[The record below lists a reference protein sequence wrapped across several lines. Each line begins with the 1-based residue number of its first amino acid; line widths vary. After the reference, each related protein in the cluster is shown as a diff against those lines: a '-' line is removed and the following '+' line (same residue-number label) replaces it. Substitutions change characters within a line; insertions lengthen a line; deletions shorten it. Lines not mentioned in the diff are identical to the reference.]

1 MERIRAMPNKF
12 AAIILKRIRARR
24 EEPESA
30 QGGSSTASRVDPVS
44 LREAQFSDFERVSA
58 MNLSLGQGADSLEN
72 WHRLWRDNPALAG
85 GRTPRIGWM
94 LEAGGNV
101 VGFLGSIPLECS
113 FEGKTLTAVA
123 TCRLAVEP
131 AYRSSTHLLVTSFFR
146 QKDVEI
152 FLNTTATVAAGKIMT
167 ALRAVQL
174 PQREYGEVLFWVLR
188 PRRFAN
194 IVLQKAGV
202 TPGLARIGGFAGGLA
217 LGGDVFFR
225 RRSPRAGKR
234 ALSVKEMGVEELGP
248 EFDAF
253 WRSREGSDARIFAK
267 RSREILRWHFE
278 PPGTKRVARMLACNG
293 PNGLAGY
300 AVVRHEGADAGMR
313 RTLLVDLMVES
324 DNAEI
329 VDLLVAAAH
338 RSAKRAGSDVF
349 EVVGLPKKIRD
360 GLRRWRPYSRQ
371 FPACPYFFKTKDRAL
386 QEKLAVEDAWYAG
399 PFDGDATLWP

>member
-12 AAIILKRIRARR
+12 AAIILKRIRART
-24 EEPESA
+24 EEP
-30 QGGSSTASRVDPVS
+30 GGVKGEPATASPADPVS

-58 MNLSLGQGADSLEN
+58 MNRSLGQGVDSLEN
-72 WHRLWRDNPALAG
+72 WQRLWRDNPALAG

-94 LEAGGNV
+94 LEAGGHV

-131 AYRSSTHLLVTSFFR
+131 AYRSFTHLLVTSFFR
-146 QKDVEI
+146 QKDVDI
-152 FLNTTATVAAGKIMT
+152 FLNTTATPAAGKIMT
-167 ALRAVQL
+167 ALRAVPL

-202 TPGLARIGGFAGGLA
+202 TPGLAGVGGFAGGLA

-225 RRSPRAGKR
+225 GRSPKGGKR
-234 ALSVKEMGVEELGP
+234 ALSVKELGVEELGP
-248 EFDAF
+248 EFDAL
-253 WRSREGSDARIFAK
+253 WKSREKSDGRIFAK
-267 RSREILRWHFE
+267 RSRETLRWHFE
-278 PPGTKRVARMLACNG
+278 APGTKKVAKVLACHG

-300 AVVRHEGADAGMR
+300 AVVRHEGTDAGMR
-313 RTLLVDLMVES
+313 RSLLADLMVES
-324 DNAEI
+324 DDGDI
-329 VDLLVAAAH
+329 VDSLIAAAH
-338 RSAKRAGSDVF
+338 RSARQAGSDVL
-349 EVVGLPKKIRD
+349 EVVGFPKKIRD
-360 GLRRWRPYSRQ
+360 QLRKWRPYSRE
-371 FPACPYFFKTKDRAL
+371 FPAGPYFFKAKDRAL
-386 QEKLAVEDAWYAG
+386 QERLTAEGAWYAG